1 MGQTDRQTDRH
12 ITPSPSALE
21 GVITENGATAVVYV
35 SIGRESVGLHV
46 SIGRESVGL
55 PHDINNVMYNNL
67 CKYEPA
73 YCI

>member
-35 SIGRESVGLHV
+35 SIGRESVGL
-46 SIGRESVGL
+46 